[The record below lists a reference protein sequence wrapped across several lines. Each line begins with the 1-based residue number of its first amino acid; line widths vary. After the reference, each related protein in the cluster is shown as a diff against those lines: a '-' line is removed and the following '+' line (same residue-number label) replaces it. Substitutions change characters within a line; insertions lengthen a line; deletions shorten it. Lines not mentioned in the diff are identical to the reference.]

1 MEFLTEY
8 GLFLAKAITLV
19 VAVALIIGFAVAAG
33 ARHKKPDEGQV
44 EVRRLNDHYDD
55 IKDMMESA
63 LLDEEDYKAWVK
75 ARKKQEKAEAKAR
88 KAARKQAPDAA
99 EKAAPGAEEGGQKA
113 DVEVEAGDKP
123 RVFVLDFDG
132 DIRASATDAMRE
144 EITALLSVA
153 QPGDEVVLRLESGGG
168 MVHSYGFAAS
178 QLQRIRDAG
187 LKLTVCVDKVAASG
201 GYMMACVADKVLA
214 APFAIIGSIGVL
226 AQMPNFHRLLKKHD
240 IDYELITAGEYKRT
254 LTMFGENTRKGRQ
267 KFTEEIE
274 DVHGLFKDFVAAH
287 RPVVDISAVSTGEVW
302 FGQQAIERKLVDE
315 LKTSD
320 EYITSLYANA
330 QVFEMR
336 YEVPK
341 TLPQK
346 LGVAAEGAIDRLILR
361 TWSRATQR
369 FYS

>member
-8 GLFLAKAITLV
+8 GLFLAKTLTIV
-19 VAVALIIGFAVAAG
+19 VAVVMIIGFAVAAG
-33 ARHKKPDEGQV
+33 MKNKKPLEGQV

-63 LLDEEDYKAWVK
+63 LLDEDEYKAFIK
-75 ARKKQEKAEAKAR
+75 QRKKQEKAEAKAK
-88 KAARKQAPDAA
+88 KAARKAA
-99 EKAAPGAEEGGQKA
+99 ENNVGASDQASEVTSAEE
-113 DVEVEAGDKP
+113 KP

-144 EITALLSVA
+144 EITALLAVA
-153 QPGDEVVLRLESGGG
+153 KAGDEAVIRLESGGG

-178 QLQRIRDAG
+178 QLKRIRDAG
-187 LKLTVCVDKVAASG
+187 LTLTVCVDKVAASG
-201 GYMMACVADKVLA
+201 GYMMACVADRILA

-274 DVHGLFKDFVAAH
+274 DVHGLFKAFVAEH
-287 RPVVDISAVSTGEVW
+287 RSQVDIAEVATGEVW
-302 FGQQAIERKLVDE
+302 FGQQAIANKLVDE

-320 EYITSLYANA
+320 EYITSKYATS

-336 YEVPK
+336 YEIPK

-346 LGVAAEGAIDRLILR
+346 LGVAAELAVDRLLVK
-361 TWSRATQR
+361 TWGRATQR

>member
-1 MEFLTEY
+1 MEFLADY
-8 GLFLAKAITLV
+8 GLFLAKTLTLV
-19 VAVALIIGFAVAAG
+19 IAILVIIGFAVAAG
-33 ARHKKPDEGQV
+33 MKNKKLPEGQV

-63 LLDEEDYKAWVK
+63 LLDEDEYKAFIK
-75 ARKKQEKAEAKAR
+75 ERKKQEKAEAKAK
-88 KAARKQAPDAA
+88 KAARKSAPETKPTESEQASDAVIVD
-99 EKAAPGAEEGGQKA
+99 E
-113 DVEVEAGDKP
+113 KP

-153 QPGDEVVLRLESGGG
+153 KAGDEAVIRLESGGG

-178 QLQRIRDAG
+178 QLKRIRDAG
-187 LKLTVCVDKVAASG
+187 LTLTVCVDKVAASG
-201 GYMMACVADKVLA
+201 GYMMACVADRILA

-274 DVHGLFKDFVAAH
+274 DVHGLFKAFVAEH
-287 RPVVDISAVSTGEVW
+287 RSQVDIAEVATGEVW
-302 FGQQAIERKLVDE
+302 FGQQAIANRLVDE

-320 EYITSLYANA
+320 EYITSKYASA

-336 YEVPK
+336 YEFPK

-346 LGVAAEGAIDRLILR
+346 LGVAAEAAIDRLIMK